1 MTPVRSEMPAT
12 VVEVSVSE
20 GQHIDRGAQLVVL
33 ESMKMEIPVAS
44 PVGGK
49 VSRVVVAA
57 GDLVEAGD
65 VLVEIEPALP

>member
-12 VVEVSVSE
+12 VVEVSVSA

-33 ESMKMEIPVAS
+33 ESMKMEIPIAS
-44 PVGGK
+44 PIAGK
-49 VSRVVVAA
+49 VTRVVVAP

-65 VLVEIEPALP
+65 VLVEIEAALP